1 MTILKKLLAQTQSLD
16 YLNFNSTVN
25 LYFEF
30 SVHIYL
36 SIQDFTYKFRTMSSI
51 RKKSSKKS
59 SVKKVLLK
67 ISQNSQEN
75 IFTRVS
81 FVIKLQACRIFP
93 HSDCIRRDTIRITP
107 CLPLFIPNAGKYGRP
122 APLLKKRLWH
132 RCFPVSFAKLLFL
145 KKFL

>member
-1 MTILKKLLAQTQSLD
+1 
-16 YLNFNSTVN
+16 
-25 LYFEF
+25 
-30 SVHIYL
+30 
-36 SIQDFTYKFRTMSSI
+36 MSSI

-107 CLPLFIPNAGKYGRP
+107 CLPLFIPNAGKCGRP

-145 KKFL
+145 KKFLLLSVSKQAKTDICMTTQKAITAVWNFLKTYFFTDFFLVE